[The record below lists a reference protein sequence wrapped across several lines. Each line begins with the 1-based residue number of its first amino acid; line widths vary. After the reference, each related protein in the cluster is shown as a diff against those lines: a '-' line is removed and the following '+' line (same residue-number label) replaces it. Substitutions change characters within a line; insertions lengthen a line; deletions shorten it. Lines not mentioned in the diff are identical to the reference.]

1 VSDTPFAP
9 ADTGGGTV
17 FAVGEEPNH
26 HVGDK
31 QCPEFWEEYPEPCR
45 CGGLIHA
52 ACGTEEDS
60 DGNTMY
66 DTV

>member
-1 VSDTPFAP
+1 
-9 ADTGGGTV
+9 V
-17 FAVGEEPNH
+17 FAVCEEPNH